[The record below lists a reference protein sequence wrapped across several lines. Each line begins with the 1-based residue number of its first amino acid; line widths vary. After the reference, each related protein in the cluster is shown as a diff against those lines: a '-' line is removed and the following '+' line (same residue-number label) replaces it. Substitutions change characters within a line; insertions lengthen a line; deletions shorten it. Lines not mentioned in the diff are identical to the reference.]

1 MKAGEI
7 KQREVKTDIQM
18 KMTIEVEQGES
29 RRESG
34 YHRSQARVS
43 KRKDSFRVPSA
54 ARRPGVQKAK
64 KGGLDN

>member
-1 MKAGEI
+1 MGEI

-18 KMTIEVEQGES
+18 KMTTAVEQGES

-43 KRKDSFRVPSA
+43 KRKESFSMPSA
-54 ARRPGVQKAK
+54 AQRPGVQKAK